1 MVQALVKSGTTKS
14 RKRSKIIPVDS
25 LLDMFRSWPAND
37 LLDIKRLRLKVLT
50 LLALVLMLR
59 PSDVAPKSQAFNP
72 RSLST
77 TPVFFTTEDIVYK
90 DDGGATVW
98 IHGNKNDTDR
108 AGFQVDLVPSSDPLV
123 DPIQALRSYIDK
135 TNKYRPTGGPVFLAL
150 RKPYNPISASTVAK
164 VLDEALQL
172 ANLYPKF
179 SAKDFRP
186 TGATFQIECGVDPEI
201 VMKIGRWKTRSVF
214 FEHYVHAK
222 VPSTFTDNVLI

>member
-1 MVQALVKSGTTKS
+1 
-14 RKRSKIIPVDS
+14 
-25 LLDMFRSWPAND
+25 MFRSWPAND

-72 RSLST
+72 LSLST
-77 TPVFFTTEDIVYK
+77 TPVFFTTGDIVYK

-135 TNKYRPTGGPVFLAL
+135 TNKYRPTRGPVFLAL

-164 VLDEALQL
+164 VLDEALKL
-172 ANLYPKF
+172 ANLYPSF
-179 SAKDFRP
+179 TAKDFRP

-201 VMKIGRWKTRSVF
+201 VMRIG
-214 FEHYVHAK
+214 
-222 VPSTFTDNVLI
+222 